1 MMVICLTEGTTL
13 MAKYYLMKNRLILR
27 LEDGQT
33 MENLPKW
40 LQNEQLDPNWI
51 CLNQE
56 QANYRVVIFRDEILE
71 LDDYLKR
78 RKRKQ
83 NTYVEKSL
91 S

>member
-1 MMVICLTEGTTL
+1 

>member
-1 MMVICLTEGTTL
+1 MEGTEI

-27 LEDGQT
+27 LEDGQS
-33 MENLPKW
+33 METQPKW
-40 LQNEQLDPNWI
+40 IQQEQLDANWI

-71 LDDYLKR
+71 VDEYFDR

-83 NTYVEKSL
+83 SPSPSSNA
-91 S
+91 